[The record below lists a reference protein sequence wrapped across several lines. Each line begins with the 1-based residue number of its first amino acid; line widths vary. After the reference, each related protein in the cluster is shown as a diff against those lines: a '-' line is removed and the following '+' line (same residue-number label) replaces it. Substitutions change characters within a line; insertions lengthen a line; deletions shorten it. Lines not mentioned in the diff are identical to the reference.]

1 MSILRSRDNP
11 RVRRWAKLV
20 RDARFRRKER
30 RALVEGPHLLAAA
43 LDRGFAPVALL
54 ASERGLERDEIA
66 SLVRRAKLAPIV
78 LSESLFRAVVEAES
92 PQGIAAE
99 FEIPAQV
106 PDPAT
111 SAGCVFL
118 ESIQDAGNVGAIL
131 RSAAALGVPDAILD
145 RRCADPW
152 SPRALRAGMGAH
164 FALRIAQS
172 ADLGAALERFGGKL
186 VCAEARGG
194 VPLREAD
201 LAGRL
206 GWIFGGEGRG
216 VSEAIARRAALR
228 VTIPMADGI
237 ESLNVAAA
245 AAICLYEAAARH
257 RQ

>member
-1 MSILRSRDNP
+1 M
-11 RVRRWAKLV
+11 
-20 RDARFRRKER
+20 
-30 RALVEGPHLLAAA
+30 RA
-43 LDRGFAPVALL
+43 FAPVALL

-78 LSESLFRAVVEAES
+78 LSESLFRAVVEAEA

-131 RSAAALGVPDAILD
+131 RSAAALGGPDAILD

-152 SPRALRAGMGAH
+152 SPRAPRRRARRRG
-164 FALRIAQS
+164 
-172 ADLGAALERFGGKL
+172 
-186 VCAEARGG
+186 RGG
-194 VPLREAD
+194 GPLREAD

-228 VTIPMADGI
+228 VTIPMAGG
-237 ESLNVAAA
+237 LGWPK
-245 AAICLYEAAARH
+245 RP
-257 RQ
+257 RGPPGRP